1 MLKLLVRYL
10 KFASTSVAGTITDTL
25 VLWILSDLVFTDSYW
40 GEYIVSPVISFQC
53 AVVVNFAIAYFYIW
67 KDRTRDAPD
76 AGIRRFFRLFIA
88 YDLSCSAVF
97 AIRLGIMLLIE
108 RFTSWDVVLC
118 NLLAMCFSGILNFA
132 IDNVLIFRKK

>member
-25 VLWILSDLVFTDSYW
+25 VLWILSDLVFADSYW

-53 AVVVNFAIAYFYIW
+53 AVVVNF
-67 KDRTRDAPD
+67 T
-76 AGIRRFFRLFIA
+76 
-88 YDLSCSAVF
+88 
-97 AIRLGIMLLIE
+97 
-108 RFTSWDVVLC
+108 
-118 NLLAMCFSGILNFA
+118 

>member
-25 VLWILSDLVFTDSYW
+25 VLWILSDLVFADSYW

-108 RFTSWDVVLC
+108 RFTSWDVV
-118 NLLAMCFSGILNFA
+118 
-132 IDNVLIFRKK
+132 FREF